1 MHRVIGLLV
10 CCAWLWCGAC
20 SSPPS
25 APSGALDG
33 TWAGTMTGDAS
44 DSAVVTLVL
53 AQTGAGVSG
62 TFAIT
67 RPSAADRTGVVT
79 GTLAA
84 PVVLLTFSS
93 PMPLVCSPTVTLS
106 GALSATMTLN
116 GSRMTGTYS
125 AFTCGGA
132 IGGSIDLTRR

>member
-1 MHRVIGLLV
+1 
-10 CCAWLWCGAC
+10 
-20 SSPPS
+20 
-25 APSGALDG
+25 
-33 TWAGTMTGDAS
+33 MTGDAS